1 MNLPGSTIARRA
13 AALVAAAVAATLLAG
28 CAGGGDASPGGADT
42 VTVASA
48 YGEVEVPVE
57 PQRVAAVS
65 YDTPWQLKSLDVRP
79 IATIDYSQWADS
91 YTSEQLD
98 FIADAEAIGTFGE
111 INFEALTAA
120 APDLIIGDAYEV
132 DEATFA
138 RLEDIAP
145 TVIVGGGAD
154 RGDWQAITK
163 DAAAA
168 VNRMDVWEAD
178 RAAYEELRDRTVE
191 QYREVI
197 EGNTWINFSLGDDA
211 GQFSVQ
217 LPSGSNG
224 NLVVNEMGMA
234 YGPGAAALEEPNGAG
249 YASLGLEQLPTV
261 FAGVTA
267 AITFAQPDGSPFE
280 PIQTIMDTELFRS
293 LDVAKNDRVFLVSTS
308 VTDYDTAQDWIAELT
323 ANVLEPLAG

>member
-1 MNLPGSTIARRA
+1 MTLAGSTTARRA
-13 AALVAAAVAATLLAG
+13 IALAAAAAATALLAA
-28 CAGGGDASPGGADT
+28 CSGGADATTGSGADT

-48 YGEVEVPVE
+48 YGDVEVPTD

-65 YDTPWQLKSLDVRP
+65 YDTPWQLMSLDVQP

-91 YTSEQLD
+91 YTPEQLD

-145 TVIVGGGAD
+145 TVIVGGDAD
-154 RGDWQAITK
+154 RGDWTAITK
-163 DAAAA
+163 SAAAA
-168 VNRMDVWEAD
+168 VNRLDVWEAD
-178 RAAYEELRDRTVE
+178 RAAYEALRDRTIE
-191 QYREVI
+191 EYRDVI
-197 EGNTWINFSLGDDA
+197 DGNVWINFSLGNDA

-234 YGPGAAALEEPNGAG
+234 YGPGAASLTDAAG

-267 AITFAQPDGSPFE
+267 AITFAQPDGTPYE
-280 PIQTIMDTELFRS
+280 PIQAIMDTELFRS
-293 LDVAKNDRVFLVSTS
+293 LDVAKNDRVFTLSTS

-323 ANVLEPLAG
+323 TNVLEPLAG